1 MIYFIKHTDFV
12 KIGFTDNIQNRLS
25 QLQVSCP
32 VKLNVLG
39 LIEGTIEDEFLYHL
53 KFGYLHS
60 SGEWFRHT
68 TDIDDFIKTLNK
80 DLMWKYGFDKQ
91 ESSIIGII
99 KSCRLEKNLSMEELG
114 EKLSVSKQAISDMET
129 RDAQGR
135 ISVNSIAKAL
145 IAMGYKY
152 QHRAI

>member
-1 MIYFIKHTDFV
+1 MIYFIKHTEYV
-12 KIGFTDNIQNRLS
+12 KIGYTDNIQNRLS
-25 QLQVSCP
+25 QLQISCP

-68 TDIDDFIKTLNK
+68 LELDEFITTLNK
-80 DLMWKYGFDKQ
+80 DLMWKHGFEQ
-91 ESSIIGII
+91 HESSPIGVI
-99 KSCRLEKNLSMEELG
+99 KSCRLKNNINMEELG
-114 EKLSVSKQAISDMET
+114 KKLGVSKQAIMDMET
-129 RDAQGR
+129 RDMQGR
-135 ISVNSIAKAL
+135 ISVNSIVKAL
-145 IAMGYKY
+145 AAMGYKY